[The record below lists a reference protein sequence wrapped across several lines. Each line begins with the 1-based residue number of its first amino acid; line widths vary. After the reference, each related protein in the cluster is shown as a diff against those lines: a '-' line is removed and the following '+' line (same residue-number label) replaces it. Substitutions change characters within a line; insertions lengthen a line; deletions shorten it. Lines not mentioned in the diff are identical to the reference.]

1 MADIHFE
8 IFDNADF
15 GNKNLRF
22 SDAPAQEQRDFLKQ
36 NGYGFTTRYGGV
48 WYPRTKEAKDRNS
61 DFVKEF
67 AEKFYPESNQ
77 SQKKLPA

>member
-22 SDAPAQEQRDFLKQ
+22 SEAPAKEQRDFLKQ
-36 NGYGFTTRYGGV
+36 KYSFESSKRIQGAAER
-48 WYPRTKEAKDRNS
+48 KDIPDGRERNC
-61 DFVKEF
+61 V
-67 AEKFYPESNQ
+67 
-77 SQKKLPA
+77 